1 MASLSFLEAS
11 AKIINLLK
19 DSASDGNIGGE
30 WALLVNVL
38 SLNSLSGC
46 LEAYKDGD

>member
-1 MASLSFLEAS
+1 VASLFSLEAS
-11 AKIINLLK
+11 AKKIDLLK

-46 LEAYKDGD
+46 LEA